1 MYLEITSTEKGLILK
16 QLWDGQQINFYP
28 ISELEFYNKE
38 KAFPLKFIQ
47 QDGRIAQVEAFRKD
61 LWSRVN

>member
-1 MYLEITSTEKGLILK
+1 MYPEITSTEKGLTLK

-28 ISELEFYNKE
+28 ISELEFYNQE
-38 KAFPLKFIQ
+38 KAFPLRFIKQ
-47 QDGRIAQVEAFRKD
+47 RGKIVQVEAFRKD